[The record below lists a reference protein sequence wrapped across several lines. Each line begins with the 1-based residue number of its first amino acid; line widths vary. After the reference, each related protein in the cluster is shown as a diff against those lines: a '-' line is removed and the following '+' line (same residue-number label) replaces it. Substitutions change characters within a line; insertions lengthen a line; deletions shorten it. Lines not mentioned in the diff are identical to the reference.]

1 MSRSSAADAIFSVRA
16 AGSGVNLTWLPG
28 PDANTAD
35 CRRAR
40 RHILSIQCDG
50 APGQRIQID
59 AERIYAEP
67 RLGLP

>member
-1 MSRSSAADAIFSVRA
+1 MPTRLTAGAPAATS
-16 AGSGVNLTWLPG
+16 
-28 PDANTAD
+28 
-35 CRRAR
+35 CRRGANQ
-40 RHILSIQCDG
+40 ISIQCDG